1 MQKLLDDSGHL
12 DEVFAALAD
21 PTRRAIVERLAQGSA
36 TVGTVAEPHDMA
48 LPSVS
53 KHIGVLE
60 RAGLITRS
68 VRGRQHWLSL
78 APEGFATATAWFAHY
93 EQFWSASID
102 RLETLLGELGE
113 EATE

>member
-1 MQKLLDDSGHL
+1 MQKLLDDSGQL
-12 DEVFAALAD
+12 DEVFGALAD
-21 PTRRAIVERLAQGSA
+21 PTRRAIVEHLARGSA
-36 TVGTVAEPHDMA
+36 TVGTVADPHDMA

-68 VRGRQHWLSL
+68 VRGREHWLSL
-78 APEGFATATAWFAHY
+78 APEGFSSAAEWFAHY

-102 RLETLLGELGE
+102 RLEALLTELGE
-113 EATE
+113 EQAE